1 MPHRVKYLRH
11 LLNEYRPKTVVCYG
25 KGCWQKYQELFDKDR
40 FSQHG
45 PFMVAQHQDTCVIL
59 TKHLMPRVMKNEEL
73 DDVVAL
79 IKNGG

>member
-1 MPHRVKYLRH
+1 
-11 LLNEYRPKTVVCYG
+11 
-25 KGCWQKYQELFDKDR
+25 
-40 FSQHG
+40 
-45 PFMVAQHQDTCVIL
+45 MVAQHQDTCVIL